1 MTDIDAIH
9 KELLILLEKFHEI
22 CTQNGISYSI
32 HGGTMLGAV
41 RERGFIP
48 WDDDADI
55 TLFRPEYDKFCALM
69 KRSPPEPGFAF
80 VELERYPQFV
90 MRREGKPAVWLDLFV
105 YDFISEKPLEQKF
118 KLLGTDFFIFL
129 TRTAERQRLSNL
141 YFRKGW
147 RKTALNLLF
156 LICQIIPYSSRL
168 ALARWFMPKFPG
180 NGTRVHRSNDTR
192 VGMRLI
198 LPVSVVNSGYQLIP
212 FENTELMILRDYH
225 TVLLS
230 SYGDDYMTPIQN
242 KSEGIQAAV
251 HAEDQE
257 ILGKF
262 VTNGK
267 NAL

>member
-1 MTDIDAIH
+1 MTDIDVIH
-9 KELLILLEKFHEI
+9 EELLILLEKFHEI
-22 CTQNGISYSI
+22 CTQNGIRYSI

-41 RERGFIP
+41 REKGFIP

-55 TLFRPEYDKFCALM
+55 TLFRPEFDKFCALM
-69 KRSPPEPGFAF
+69 KRSPPELGFAF
-80 VELERYPQFV
+80 VERGRYPQFV
-90 MRREGKPAVWLDLFV
+90 MRREGKPVVWLDLFV
-105 YDFISEKPLEQKF
+105 YDFISEKPLEQKL
-118 KLLGTDFFIFL
+118 KLFGTDFFILL
-129 TRTAERQRLSNL
+129 TRTAERQSLSNR

-147 RKTALNLLF
+147 RKAVINLLF
-156 LICQIIPYSSRL
+156 LVCQIVPYSARM

-180 NGTRVHRSNDTR
+180 NRTLLHRSNDTR

-198 LPVSVVNSGYQLIP
+198 LPVSIVNSGYRLIP
-212 FENTELMILRDYH
+212 FEDKELMIFRDYH

-230 SYGDDYMTPIQN
+230 SYGSDYMTPVKDKPEHANAI
-242 KSEGIQAAV
+242 SY
-251 HAEDQE
+251 AEDQE